1 MTNDDTRARLR
12 DEMAMAA
19 LSGLCSHWFYGLCV
33 VLFPVRIT
41 GQWAYKLADSMLAAR
56 EEGSR

>member
-1 MTNDDTRARLR
+1 MTDDTRARLR

-19 LSGLCSHWFYGLCV
+19 LTKLIVRATYPDSHRADICEASYRW
-33 VLFPVRIT
+33 
-41 GQWAYKLADSMLAAR
+41 ADSMLAAR